1 MNLDKKI
8 FLCNN
13 ILNGRRYIQSLNL
26 NNEIILNYEVLTL
39 RMLIENNIL
48 DYRLIDD
55 NEAAYILFNLIK
67 KNKYKS
73 KDINTIGA
81 VKKLL
86 IVLNDYRMND
96 SNDYSAIYEMDYDK
110 LLNDYYNEL
119 EKNHLLDYIC
129 GLYKLN
135 EYKFNSKL
143 YLLNDLELTKLENK
157 IIHNIFNDI
166 NNINPIKSNNNY
178 CGFYNCY
185 GIYNEILNVLDII
198 DEKKLPINNCS
209 ILYTNDIYENFI
221 RAELDNRNIK
231 YSMSSAHAKSTN
243 IISFILDV
251 LDYFKNN
258 FRYDYLERIL
268 KNKGLNTIYL
278 DEFYSTFYF
287 PEIIVGETRER
298 TKLLIESIKNDQ
310 NKQNLYEF
318 LNDLIDIYDN
328 QIDYDK
334 LIDFSFKYI
343 NSKLEIMSLQTKIR
357 HIKYILNY
365 DNSIDT
371 IIDELSNLKYSE
383 SDTQEGLVISKIN
396 KLISL
401 RKHLFIIGLSQNYMN
416 TISTENPFIIDVN
429 KYDNTLGNDKT
440 LHLMKN
446 LKLNIEDNLNY
457 CLNNSNVD
465 IYMSYSSYNKIDFRP
480 SAPSIYFLN
489 KYNEYKNDDNI
500 IIKINR
506 YDIFNNNIKFNE
518 FDINIDEN
526 ELEIDDYNNGNI
538 TLDIESN
545 NKHID
550 ENIDEVIIKKDE
562 KQKRPLSLSPSA
574 LSSLISCP
582 YKYYYQYLKKINDVS
597 YPKLNEYEWLEANNK
612 GTFFHRIMELYVN
625 KEFIDNKNY
634 YFNQK
639 IYDECFKKALDEIT
653 NINLIKNKTVYKN
666 EIDDMKKLTISC
678 INDLIVELN
687 ENRYQILACEY
698 DLKKLNVLYKN
709 IILSGVVDRIDG
721 YLDNQTLHL
730 RIIDYKTG
738 KYHTKDKNTY
748 LQHIFYPYIILN
760 SNQKLFDFDYEKI
773 IIDSFVYFYPFA
785 SKSNIYMDEEIKL
798 KDEFERI
805 DEIIIPY
812 LNNEKYLENM
822 KKYEDDI
829 SCDYCNY
836 HDICFKII
844 RDGK

>member
-86 IVLNDYRMND
+86 IVLNDYRMNE
-96 SNDYSAIYEMDYDK
+96 SNDYSAIYEMEYDK

-343 NSKLEIMSLQTKIR
+343 NSKLEILSLQTKIR

-383 SDTQEGLVISKIN
+383 SDTQDGLVISKIN

-416 TISTENPFIIDVN
+416 IISTENPFIIDVN
-429 KYDNTLGNDKT
+429 KYDNILGNDKT

-489 KYNEYKNDDNI
+489 KYNEYKNDDNK

-562 KQKRPLSLSPSA
+562 KEKRPLSLSPSA

-625 KEFIDNKNY
+625 NEFINNKNY

-639 IYDECFKKALDEIT
+639 IYDECFKKAIDEIT

-748 LQHIFYPYIILN
+748 LQHIFYPFIILN

-785 SKSNIYMDEEIKL
+785 SKSNIYMDEEIRL

-836 HDICFKII
+836 HDICFKFI

>member
-81 VKKLL
+81 AKKLL
-86 IVLNDYRMND
+86 IVLNDYRMNET
-96 SNDYSAIYEMDYDK
+96 NDYSAIYEMDYDK

-135 EYKFNSKL
+135 EYNFNSKL

-310 NKQNLYEF
+310 NKQNLHEF

-383 SDTQEGLVISKIN
+383 SDIQDGLVISKIN

-489 KYNEYKNDDNI
+489 KYNEYKNDDNN

>member
-39 RMLIENNIL
+39 RMLIVNNIL

-86 IVLNDYRMND
+86 IVLNDYRMNE

-383 SDTQEGLVISKIN
+383 SDTQDGLVISKIN

>member
-39 RMLIENNIL
+39 RMLIVNNIL

-86 IVLNDYRMND
+86 IVLNDYRMNE

-383 SDTQEGLVISKIN
+383 SDTQDGLVISKIN

-489 KYNEYKNDDNI
+489 KYNEYKNDDNK

-844 RDGK
+844 RSSV

>member
-39 RMLIENNIL
+39 RMLIVNNIL

-86 IVLNDYRMND
+86 IVLNDYRMNE
-96 SNDYSAIYEMDYDK
+96 SNDYSAIYEMEYDK